1 MEIADRGLLFLS
13 GFMLFT
19 GTLGLM
25 YIDQICEFMWKIH
38 CIRVDNKLE
47 RMVRNY
53 MENTGWR
60 IVWDKSIRGWMCIGR
75 GGFRITLKD
84 ACNYVKDHHDEN
96 DPYYWAND
104 FMVWNY
110 VDERDIKK

>member
-38 CIRVDNKLE
+38 CIRMDIKFE

-53 MENTGWR
+53 MEDTGWK
-60 IVWDKSIRGWMCIGR
+60 IAWEKSIRGWMCISR
-75 GGFRITLKD
+75 SGFRITLKD
-84 ACNYVKDHHDEN
+84 ACTYIKNN
-96 DPYYWAND
+96 DPNDRYYWADD
-104 FMVWNY
+104 FDVWNY
-110 VDERDIKK
+110 VRKDDLK

>member
-1 MEIADRGLLFLS
+1 MEIADRCLLFLS

-25 YIDQICEFMWKIH
+25 YIDQICDFMWKIH
-38 CIRVDNKLE
+38 CIRVDNKLK

-53 MENTGWR
+53 MEHTGWR
-60 IVWDKSIRGWMCIGR
+60 IVWAKNIRGWMCISR
-75 GGFRITLKD
+75 SGFRITLKD
-84 ACNYVKDHHDEN
+84 ACNYVKDHN
-96 DPYYWAND
+96 DKDDLCYWAND

-110 VDERDIKK
+110 VDGRDIKK

>member
-1 MEIADRGLLFLS
+1 MEIADRCLLFLS

-38 CIRVDNKLE
+38 CIRMDIKFE

-53 MENTGWR
+53 MEDTGWK
-60 IVWDKSIRGWMCIGR
+60 IVWEKSIHGWMCISR
-75 GGFRITLKD
+75 SCFRITLKD
-84 ACNYVKDHHDEN
+84 ACTYIKNHN
-96 DPYYWAND
+96 DPNDRYYWADD
-104 FMVWNY
+104 FDVWNY
-110 VDERDIKK
+110 VDGKDDLK